1 MVISSTFCIERYMV
15 EVRAEDMLKG
25 EVKVSE
31 GLLNVKNSFPKGVL
45 IIVTCSNIIH
55 ISGFEQ
61 YGCPKSS
68 LTPLGNVLVKQI
80 FEGASARRITIIRSG
95 KK

>member
-1 MVISSTFCIERYMV
+1 MV
-15 EVRAEDMLKG
+15 EIGAEDMLEG
-25 EVKVSE
+25 EVEVSE
-31 GLLNVKNSFPKGVL
+31 GLLNIKNSFPKGVL

-68 LTPLGNVLVKQI
+68 LTPLGNVLGQQN
-80 FEGASARRITIIRSG
+80 F
-95 KK
+95 